1 MKKSIGACPALFPM
15 PVQMIATYND
25 DGSVDLMNAA
35 WGGIL
40 DSDLLILSLDSTHRT
55 SDNIKKRKAF
65 TLSIAD
71 ETTIKESDYVGMVS
85 ENLFPGKFLK
95 TGLSASKSE
104 KVDAPIVNEYKLTL
118 ECEVEKIS
126 DDEMGFFVYA
136 RIKDVLVDE
145 SILDPKGKVDVTKLK
160 PIMFDQF
167 KNGYYSLGE
176 KAGQAWDAGK
186 PFLKK

>member
-1 MKKSIGACPALFPM
+1 
-15 PVQMIATYND
+15 
-25 DGSVDLMNAA
+25 
-35 WGGIL
+35 
-40 DSDLLILSLDSTHRT
+40 
-55 SDNIKKRKAF
+55 
-65 TLSIAD
+65 
-71 ETTIKESDYVGMVS
+71 MVS

-118 ECEVEKIS
+118 ECEVEKITE
-126 DDEMGFFVYA
+126 DEMGFFVYA
-136 RIKDVLVDE
+136 RIKDVLVDP
-145 SILDPKGKVDVTKLK
+145 SILDEKGKVDVTKLK